1 MGAFDTLGRRP
12 QMGGMLP
19 GLGQNSG
26 MGRIRTGG
34 MLPGLGDGAGMNS
47 SAGRGAY
54 RSTGTPSPHNSFDYI
69 AWRNQTQAP
78 KVAPKPPAAAATPQA
93 ITFGGP
99 ARAAT
104 TQAIPQPGTPG
115 GPVTQPGPGT
125 PWMPGQPT
133 PPTVPEIKDTSEA
146 IINRGTEEI
155 AESEREAMRNA
166 TANAAAAG
174 VSNAG
179 DLQRGQ
185 QRMQSQYAGMRA
197 NLARDVRQ
205 QQADRETELAK
216 WKAEL
221 EERRRQ
227 FDASLAAQNQNN
239 SGGGGGGRGG
249 SGGTDWTQDI
259 NDFMGGKSP
268 QLQIVSR
275 GRNREGARNK
285 NAEQLA
291 DVQSR
296 FRNAPLG
303 F

>member
-1 MGAFDTLGRRP
+1 MIGYGQLPGFVEGPIHKSTF
-12 QMGGMLP
+12 GGMLGP
-19 GLGQNSG
+19 PLG
-26 MGRIRTGG
+26 
-34 MLPGLGDGAGMNS
+34 PGAGMNPTT
-47 SAGRGAY
+47 GRGGY
-54 RSTGTPSPHNSFDYI
+54 RDRGIPSKWDTFDYLAWNKNATSPAFTNSGLKI
-69 AWRNQTQAP
+69 A
-78 KVAPKPPAAAATPQA
+78 
-93 ITFGGP
+93 
-99 ARAAT
+99 
-104 TQAIPQPGTPG
+104 
-115 GPVTQPGPGT
+115 
-125 PWMPGQPT
+125 
-133 PPTVPEIKDTSEA
+133 DTSEA

-155 AESEREAMRNA
+155 AESEREASRNA

-205 QQADRETELAK
+205 QQADRESELAR

-239 SGGGGGGRGG
+239 SGGGGGRGG

-259 NDFMGGKSP
+259 NDFMGGKGG
-268 QLQIVSR
+268 QMITTSR

-285 NAEQLA
+285 NAELLA
-291 DVQSR
+291 EVQSR
-296 FRNAPLG
+296 MPFAPAKSP
-303 F
+303 FSF